1 MKKILLM
8 MVAFVATMSAFAQEE
23 VDGGWEKQFTPVE
36 EADDFNAVRVAQAG
50 DGSVYVASSYNQ
62 VFTFAGKA
70 LPDTDGMISSA
81 IVKYN
86 ADGIEQWAVSMV
98 GNITVTAMAADED
111 GTLYATGV
119 FLDEVDYTGTD
130 NVKASINSADVM
142 SAFVAKVSKDGKF
155 EGMKVITPE
164 VDAEIAAAEGF
175 DPWGE
180 VEGMVPLYTMWD
192 PIYVN
197 PTKLQIDGDK
207 VYVAANYMGDV
218 KALGWEGA
226 YIDLWG
232 MSYSDDL
239 SKGVFSLNK
248 SDLSG
253 EKSVAVVQKTGIV
266 NDTQTYP
273 EALDF
278 VADNGT
284 VYVGFFGFG
293 NLSITASGDQKDY
306 TFDEGKHPFVLAT
319 VTASGI
325 SNSKVYDA
333 PAHGKI
339 AKPYKVM
346 MDLAGDNVII
356 GGTFYGALPFDNKVA
371 SGEVS
376 KDEDGDVTY
385 SLASDVFVTSVK
397 KDGSVNWAIAG
408 VIESKAI
415 TMVVTGEE
423 IHAAADKGVSTIK
436 TATGEVVVDDDDDVI
451 VADASAWEN
460 EYAAIVLTDENTV
473 YVLSKNMN
481 EDELEEG
488 LVEIPQSQ
496 GFEYDDFARAELVEG
511 EDYNTYTVT
520 KDLQIAIKMMNVDVT
535 DCDYVVVKFAEPV
548 AAGWRLAFW
557 SNQDLTEV
565 PEGAKEYKYVFADD
579 PKCGVTDGILPQIC
593 MMTFFGGFTAPLE
606 AKVVGIYKH
615 SIVPVDINAPEAAAV
630 EADNATFFNLLG
642 QPVDENYK
650 GVAVRADGKKVYMK

>member
-70 LPDTDGMISSA
+70 LPDTEGMISSA

-86 ADGIEQWAVSMV
+86 ADGEEQWAVSMV
-98 GNITVTAMAADED
+98 GNVTVTAMAADKD
-111 GTLYATGV
+111 GTLYATGS
-119 FLDEVDYTGTD
+119 FLDEVSYTGTD
-130 NVKASINSADVM
+130 AASATIKSFGAV

-155 EGMKVITPE
+155 EAMKTFEPAGNLEIVLSEFPFYLPDEDPIDITPNNIQ
-164 VDAEIAAAEGF
+164 V
-175 DPWGE
+175 
-180 VEGMVPLYTMWD
+180 
-192 PIYVN
+192 
-197 PTKLQIDGDK
+197 DGDK
-207 VYVAANYMGDV
+207 VYVSATYKGDV
-218 KALGWEGA
+218 EEIGWKGA
-226 YIDLWG
+226 YAVNYDFG
-232 MSYSDDL
+232 MYFDNASA
-239 SKGVFSLNK
+239 GVFSLNK

-253 EKSVAVVQKTGIV
+253 AANVAYVQATGTISE
-266 NDTQTYP
+266 TQNYP
-273 EALDF
+273 EALNF
-278 VADNGT
+278 VVDNGT
-284 VYVGFFGFG
+284 AYVGFFGFG
-293 NLSITASGDQKDY
+293 NLTITTPAGSKDFTFASDG
-306 TFDEGKHPFVLAT
+306 EGMNEHGFVLAT
-319 VTASGI
+319 VGSALTT
-325 SNSKVYDA
+325 KVFNAEKHD
-333 PAHGKI
+333 KI
-339 AKPYKVM
+339 AKPYKVQM
-346 MDLAGDNVII
+346 GLAGDNVII
-356 GGTFYGALPFDNKVA
+356 GGTFYGQLPFGADIKT
-371 SGEVS
+371 
-376 KDEDGDVTY
+376 GD
-385 SLASDVFVTSVK
+385 LASAAFVTSVK
-397 KDGSVNWAIAG
+397 KDGNVNWA
-408 VIESKAI
+408 KA
-415 TMVVTGEE
+415 TDVECKAVVMVVTGDE
-423 IHAAADKGVSTIK
+423 IHAATDKGTM
-436 TATGEVVVDDDDDVI
+436 TFDTETGEVDADEHDDIV
-451 VADASAWEN
+451 VADAAAWED
-460 EYAAIVLTDENTV
+460 EYATLVLTDENTV

-481 EDELEEG
+481 EDDPLEEG

-520 KDLQIAIKMMNVDVT
+520 KDLQIAIKMMDVDVK

-579 PKCGVTDGILPQIC
+579 PKCGVTDGVLPQIC

-615 SIVPVDINAPEAAAV
+615 SIVPVDINAPETATV
-630 EADNATFFNLLG
+630 ETDDAPFFNLLG

-650 GVAVRADGKKVYMK
+650 GIAVRADGKKVYMK